1 MTFLD
6 KSDAG
11 VLLAPTSE
19 VGKKTINLALQGGGS
34 HGAFGWGVLDR
45 LLEEEALSFE
55 GISGTS
61 AGAAN
66 AVVLADGFAAG
77 GREGARQALRAYWQ
91 RVSDLWSRGPFKPS
105 PLVGGKSSDFG
116 LETSLGFRFI
126 EPMTHFASPY
136 QLNPFNFNPLKDM
149 LAEAINFERVR
160 RQTALK
166 LFICATDVET
176 AKVKIFTGEELEV
189 DHILAST
196 CLPLLMQAVEID
208 GNYYWDGM
216 YSGNPA
222 IYPLVY
228 ECESRDI
235 LLVHITPAERPGVP
249 TTSPAIMNRMQ
260 EISSNTSLI
269 REMRMIASYNK
280 LIEQGRM
287 GGGKR
292 MLMHV
297 IEAEEFIRAFSWSS
311 RLNADWDFL
320 LHLCNMGRARAEQWL
335 AAHFSQIGVEPTVDL
350 DSAYF

>member
-6 KSDAG
+6 KTDGPELQNAQEG
-11 VLLAPTSE
+11 ERRV
-19 VGKKTINLALQGGGS
+19 VNLALQGGGS
-34 HGAFGWGVLDR
+34 HGAFAWGVLDR
-45 LLEEEALSFE
+45 LLEEETLQFE

-77 GREGARQALRAYWQ
+77 GREGAREALRGYWQ
-91 RVSDLWSRGPFKPS
+91 RVSDLWSRGPFKP
-105 PLVGGKSSDFG
+105 PLISGKNSDFG
-116 LETSLGFRFI
+116 LENSPGFRFI

-136 QLNPFNFNPLKDM
+136 QLNPFNFNSFRDM
-149 LAEAINFERVR
+149 LAEAIDFDRVR

-166 LFICATDVET
+166 LFICATDVQT
-176 AKVKIFTGEELEV
+176 AKVKIFAGKELRV
-189 DHILAST
+189 DHVLAST

-208 GNYYWDGM
+208 GDYYWDGM

-311 RLNADWDFL
+311 RLNADWEFL
-320 LHLCNMGRARAEQWL
+320 QHLYNVGRARADQWL
-335 AAHFSQIGVEPTVDL
+335 EANFDRLGIESTVDL
-350 DSAYF
+350 DSRYF

>member
-1 MTFLD
+1 MMTFLD
-6 KSDAG
+6 KADEAEG
-11 VLLAPTSE
+11 RNDQKEARRVL
-19 VGKKTINLALQGGGS
+19 NLALQGGGS
-34 HGAFGWGVLDR
+34 HGAFAWGVLDR
-45 LLEEEALSFE
+45 LLEEESLYFE

-77 GREGARQALRAYWQ
+77 GREAARQALRGYWQ
-91 RVSDLWSRGPFKPS
+91 RVADLWSRGPFKPS
-105 PLVGGKSSDFG
+105 LSAGGNTDFG
-116 LETSLGFRFI
+116 LENSPGFRFI

-136 QLNPFNFNPLKDM
+136 QLNPFNYNPFRDM
-149 LAEAINFERVR
+149 LAEAIDFERVR

-166 LFICATDVET
+166 LFICATDVQT
-176 AKVKIFTGEELEV
+176 AKVKVFSGKVLRV
-189 DHILAST
+189 DHVLAST
-196 CLPLLMQAVEID
+196 CLPLLMQAVEVD

-280 LIEQGRM
+280 LIEQGKM

-292 MLMHV
+292 MLMHL

-311 RLNADWDFL
+311 RLNAD
-320 LHLCNMGRARAEQWL
+320 
-335 AAHFSQIGVEPTVDL
+335 
-350 DSAYF
+350 

>member
-6 KSDAG
+6 KTDGPELQNAQEG
-11 VLLAPTSE
+11 ERRV
-19 VGKKTINLALQGGGS
+19 VNLALQGGGS
-34 HGAFGWGVLDR
+34 HGAFAWGVLDR
-45 LLEEEALSFE
+45 LLEEETLQFE

-77 GREGARQALRAYWQ
+77 GREGAREALRGYWQ
-91 RVSDLWSRGPFKPS
+91 RVSDLWSRGPFKP
-105 PLVGGKSSDFG
+105 PLISGKNSDFG
-116 LETSLGFRFI
+116 LENSPGFRFI

-136 QLNPFNFNPLKDM
+136 QLNPFNFNSFRDM
-149 LAEAINFERVR
+149 LAEAIDFDRVR

-166 LFICATDVET
+166 LFICATDVQT
-176 AKVKIFTGEELEV
+176 AKVKIFAGKELRV
-189 DHILAST
+189 DHVLAST

-208 GNYYWDGM
+208 GDYYWDGM

-311 RLNADWDFL
+311 RLNADWEFL
-320 LHLCNMGRARAEQWL
+320 QHLYNVGRARADQWL
-335 AAHFSQIGVEPTVDL
+335 EANFDRLGIESTVDL
-350 DSAYF
+350 NSRYF